1 MSSTTAVQA
10 TRAVEQV
17 HHYPF
22 WYGGFASVVAA
33 LCTHPLDLAKVRMQT
48 AEERGKSMVQT
59 ILHVFRNEG
68 FFALYKGLSASIL
81 RQATYSTTR
90 FGAYEKMKDW
100 ASGGSDVTP
109 PFHVI
114 LPMAMAAGWLGGAVG
129 NPADIINIRMQNDM
143 SLDPSHRRN
152 YRNAVDGL
160 IRMAREEGP
169 KALFRGLYPNTTRGV
184 LMTASQMVSYD
195 EFKNLL
201 VNHVGM
207 NSKSISTHFAAS
219 MLSGLVATTVCS
231 PVDVVKTRIMNAK
244 EKHQPAIAILTE
256 AVRSEGVL
264 FAFRGWLPSFIRLG
278 PHTIVTFIVLEKL
291 KSLGIGMHS

>member
-1 MSSTTAVQA
+1 MPSNAAPAAPAST
-10 TRAVEQV
+10 QV

-33 LCTHPLDLAKVRMQT
+33 MCTHPLDLAKVRMQT
-48 AEERGKSMVQT
+48 AEERGRSMMQT

-90 FGAYEKMKDW
+90 FGSYEKMKDW

-109 PFHVI
+109 PFYVI

-143 SLDPSHRRN
+143 ALDPTHRRN
-152 YRNAVDGL
+152 YRNALDGL
-160 IRMAREEGP
+160 LRMTREEGP
-169 KALFRGLYPNTTRGV
+169 KSLFRGLHPNTTRGV

-195 EFKNLL
+195 EFKNVL
-201 VNHVGM
+201 VNHLGM
-207 NSKSISTHFAAS
+207 DSKSIHTHFAAS
-219 MLSGLVATTVCS
+219 ILAGLVATTVCS
-231 PVDVVKTRIMNAK
+231 PVDVVKTRIMNEK
-244 EKHQPAIAILTE
+244 ERHQPAVVILKE
-256 AVRSEGVL
+256 AVRSEGIL

-291 KSLGIGMHS
+291 KALGIGMHS

>member
-1 MSSTTAVQA
+1 M
-10 TRAVEQV
+10 
-17 HHYPF
+17 
-22 WYGGFASVVAA
+22 
-33 LCTHPLDLAKVRMQT
+33 CTHPLDLAKVRMQT
-48 AEERGKSMVQT
+48 AEERGKTMMQT

-68 FFALYKGLSASIL
+68 VFALYKGLSASIL

-90 FGAYEKMKDW
+90 FGAYEKLKDW
-100 ASGGSDVTP
+100 ASGGSEVTP

-114 LPMAMAAGWLGGAVG
+114 LPMAMAAGWLGGVVG

-143 SLDPSHRRN
+143 ALDPAHRRN
-152 YRNAVDGL
+152 YRNALDGL
-160 IRMAREEGP
+160 FRMTREEGP
-169 KALFRGLYPNTTRGV
+169 KSLFRGLHPNTTRAV

-195 EFKNLL
+195 EFKKAL

-207 NSKSISTHFAAS
+207 DSKSIYTHFAAS
-219 MLSGLVATTVCS
+219 MLAGLVATTVCS

-244 EKHQPAIAILTE
+244 EKHQPALAILKE
-256 AVRSEGVL
+256 AVRSEGIL